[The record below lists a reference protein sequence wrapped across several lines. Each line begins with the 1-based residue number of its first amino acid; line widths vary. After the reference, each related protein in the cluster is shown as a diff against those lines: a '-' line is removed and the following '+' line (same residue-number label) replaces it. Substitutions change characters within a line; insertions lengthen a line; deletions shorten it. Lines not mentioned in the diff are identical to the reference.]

1 MKLFKY
7 FVKKEILETFSHKKA
22 ILFLFLFMLYP
33 PILNV
38 LEKDPIFPVENII
51 PLFFLFSVCFPSD
64 FIYNIMNNEIDK
76 GTYDILYISKVN
88 RIELMISKIA
98 VPVLFGFMNMVL
110 SLFLDYLLLS
120 IFHPKKAYYGMLKL
134 ENIVFL
140 SLSILFTS
148 LLTFTVFDVF
158 RIKIKK
164 NFYTLLIFMEF
175 LFLSIIF
182 EMARFSPVYYVII
195 IFVIFVLFFF
205 NTVQNK
211 NYNNLKTNNTCNNI
225 TSKRYWIVLL
235 HNSYKHTVNLLG
247 VLMMIIIEIS
257 AIIFVYIFGKNFQNL
272 IEFLFLLLIVFN
284 SNLIV
289 FKKRIIDRINKI
301 DEIIPLNF
309 KIGTFVLIDLLPALT
324 INLLL
329 FFLVYILQINS
340 NIYYIISL
348 FLLTIS
354 SVLLAYL
361 LGDII
366 DINYHR
372 QINAVVMTMFML
384 VSGAFMYVRKPAF
397 LIAELLFILF
407 IILIMRKSK

>member
-1 MKLFKY
+1 
-7 FVKKEILETFSHKKA
+7 
-22 ILFLFLFMLYP
+22 
-33 PILNV
+33 
-38 LEKDPIFPVENII
+38 
-51 PLFFLFSVCFPSD
+51 
-64 FIYNIMNNEIDK
+64 
-76 GTYDILYISKVN
+76 
-88 RIELMISKIA
+88 
-98 VPVLFGFMNMVL
+98 
-110 SLFLDYLLLS
+110 
-120 IFHPKKAYYGMLKL
+120 
-134 ENIVFL
+134 
-140 SLSILFTS
+140 
-148 LLTFTVFDVF
+148 
-158 RIKIKK
+158 
-164 NFYTLLIFMEF
+164 
-175 LFLSIIF
+175 
-182 EMARFSPVYYVII
+182 MARFSPVYYVII

>member
-1 MKLFKY
+1 MNMKKLFKSVY
-7 FVKKEILETFSHKKA
+7 PAALV
-22 ILFLFLFMLYP
+22 FLFYVLVTLLRSMRV
-33 PILNV
+33 LNAYYIQV
-38 LEKDPIFPVENII
+38 MMFAGI
-51 PLFFLFSVCFPSD
+51 
-64 FIYNIMNNEIDK
+64 NIMMTASLN
-76 GTYDILYISKVN
+76 LVN
-88 RIELMISKIA
+88 GFTGQFCIGHAGFMSLGAYGAAVVTTIVFHGKSIPA
-98 VPVLFGFMNMVL
+98 AAHVPV
-110 SLFLDYLLLS
+110 
-120 IFHPKKAYYGMLKL
+120 
-134 ENIVFL
+134 
-140 SLSILFTS
+140 
-148 LLTFTVFDVF
+148 
-158 RIKIKK
+158 
-164 NFYTLLIFMEF
+164 
-175 LFLSIIF
+175 
-182 EMARFSPVYYVII
+182 
-195 IFVIFVLFFF
+195 
-205 NTVQNK
+205 
-211 NYNNLKTNNTCNNI
+211 
-225 TSKRYWIVLL
+225 
-235 HNSYKHTVNLLG
+235 
-247 VLMMIIIEIS
+247 
-257 AIIFVYIFGKNFQNL
+257 
-272 IEFLFLLLIVFN
+272 FLFLLLIVFN